1 MDFYKLLGVEMNA
14 TEEQI
19 KQAYRK
25 RAMENHPDRNP
36 GDKEAENRFKA
47 VQEAYENLIDVNK
60 RARYNAKTPTP
71 HKTYHKA
78 PQRRRETFSFSDAP
92 PPAFDIWGNPLS
104 NAQKEEWA
112 RNNSDNIVEV
122 QNKKKN
128 HVNSGFVDVFR
139 YEGEGVPDIR

>member
-1 MDFYKLLGVEMNA
+1 MDFYKLLGVEVNA

-47 VQEAYENLIDVNK
+47 IQEAYENLMDVNK
-60 RARYNAKTPTP
+60 RARYNAKTPPP

-78 PQRRRETFSFSDAP
+78 PQRRKEAFYDAP
-92 PPAFDIWGNPLS
+92 PPAFDLWGQPLS
-104 NAQKEEWA
+104 NAQKDEWS
-112 RNNSDNIVEV
+112 RNNRENIIEV

-128 HVNSGFVDVFR
+128 NVNSGFVDAFR
-139 YEGEGVPDIR
+139 YESEGVPYIR